1 MCRKFVSNSIPQI
14 RLAALYFAFFA
25 YVGGYSPYVTLYFQS
40 IGQSAQAIGIL
51 LAISQAIR
59 VFSPPIWAWLADRT
73 GARLQLLQV
82 ALVLSALCFAGF
94 FFTTSFA
101 GLAFVLLVQ
110 SFCAGGVNPL
120 AETITFAALRD
131 AVAKYGS
138 IRLWGSVGFIAA
150 VLGVGYQLDHAPPSA
165 MLWSVLAMLIAAVLV
180 SWTLP
185 VTAVPAHVKG
195 ERVRSVLRRP
205 AVIALFT
212 ACFLM
217 SMAHG
222 PLYAF
227 YTIHLA
233 EHGYAKSS
241 IGWLWSLGVIAEIV
255 VFWMMPRWLHASTLG
270 PVLIAT
276 FVCAVVRFAL
286 VGWFPKV
293 VVAQLI
299 GQILHGAT
307 FGAYHVCSIALV
319 NRWFGEAGRARGQ
332 ALYASISFGAGGM
345 IGSAASGWLWE
356 SVGPAMM
363 FSIASGVAAVGLI
376 PLLRHRKMLH

>member
-1 MCRKFVSNSIPQI
+1 VPHRIPQI
-14 RLAALYFAFFA
+14 RLAAVYFAYFA
-25 YVGGYSPYVTLYFQS
+25 YVGGYSPYITLYFQS
-40 IGQSAQAIGIL
+40 IGQSAQAIGVL
-51 LAISQAIR
+51 LAIGQAMR
-59 VFSPPIWAWLADRT
+59 VFSPPFWAWLADRT
-73 GARLQLLQV
+73 GARLELLRI
-82 ALVLSALCFAGF
+82 ALILSALCFSGL

-101 GLAFVLLVQ
+101 GLALVLILQ

-180 SWTLP
+180 AWTLP
-185 VTAVPAHVKG
+185 GTEVPAHGKG
-195 ERVRSVLRRP
+195 ESVRGVLRRP
-205 AVIALFT
+205 VVIALFA

-233 EHGYAKSS
+233 DNGYAKSS

-255 VFWMMPRWLHASTLG
+255 VFWMMPRWLSAVTLG

-276 FVCAVVRFAL
+276 FVCAVVRFLL
-286 VGWFPKV
+286 VGFFPEV

-299 GQILHGAT
+299 GQLLHGAT

-345 IGSAASGWLWE
+345 IGSAASGWLWA

-363 FSIASGVAAVGLI
+363 FSIASAIAAVGLI
-376 PLLRHRKMLH
+376 PLVRHRKMLH

>member
-1 MCRKFVSNSIPQI
+1 MFVSNSIPQV
-14 RLAALYFAFFA
+14 RLAAIYFAYFA
-25 YVGGYSPYVTLYFQS
+25 YVGGYSPYITLYFQS

-51 LAISQAIR
+51 LAISQTIR
-59 VFSPPIWAWLADRT
+59 VFAPPFWAWLADQS
-73 GARLQLLQV
+73 GARLPLLRIALILSTLFFTGLFYTTSFV
-82 ALVLSALCFAGF
+82 GLALVLTL
-94 FFTTSFA
+94 
-101 GLAFVLLVQ
+101 Q

-165 MLWSVLAMLIAAVLV
+165 MLWSVLVMLIAAVLV

-185 VTAVPAHVKG
+185 AMVVPTHAKG
-195 ERVRSVLRRP
+195 ESVRGVLRRP
-205 AVIALFT
+205 AVMALFT

-233 EHGYAKSS
+233 DNGYGKSS
-241 IGWLWSLGVIAEIV
+241 IGWLWSLGVVAEIV
-255 VFWMMPRWLHASTLG
+255 VFWMMPRWLHAGTLG

-276 FVCAVVRFAL
+276 FVCAVVRFVL
-286 VGWFPKV
+286 VGWFPEV
-293 VVAQLI
+293 VAAQLI
-299 GQILHGAT
+299 SQLLHGAT

-332 ALYASISFGAGGM
+332 ALYASLSFGAGGM
-345 IGSAASGWLWE
+345 IGSAASGWLWVA
-356 SVGPAMM
+356 VGPALM
-363 FSIASGVAAVGLI
+363 FSITSVVASIGLI
-376 PLLRHRKMLH
+376 PLIRHRKMLH